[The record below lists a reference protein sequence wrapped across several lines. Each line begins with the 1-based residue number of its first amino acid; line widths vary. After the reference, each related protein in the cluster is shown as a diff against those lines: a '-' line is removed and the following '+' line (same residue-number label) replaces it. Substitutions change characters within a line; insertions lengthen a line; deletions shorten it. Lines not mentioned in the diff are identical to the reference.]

1 MKAKEL
7 AGKYRVRRAWTHRW
21 YDGVAV
27 TEFTRA
33 LELDPTYAPAHAAL
47 ANCYN
52 QLGTVLGRMPGTT

>member
-1 MKAKEL
+1 VK
-7 AGKYRVRRAWTHRW
+7 RRYAWDQRTP
-21 YDGVAV
+21 DSLQVAV